1 MSIISTV
8 GGVMPLT
15 NTRLPDPQPQPPAEP
30 PAALPSREGMVQ
42 GPPPP
47 NPAMFVDPAT
57 GTVITQFYGA
67 NGAPSLRL
75 ESPRAS
81 AMYRAAML
89 AGEQPRD
96 AASTVA

>member
-1 MSIISTV
+1 MSMISAV
-8 GGVMPLT
+8 S
-15 NTRLPDPQPQPPAEP
+15 NTPPAGNPRLPEPQVQPPPET
-30 PAALPSREGMVQ
+30 PAALPAREGMVQ

-67 NGAPSLRL
+67 NGVPSLRL

-81 AMYRAAML
+81 AIYRAAML
-89 AGEQPRD
+89 AGEQ
-96 AASTVA
+96 STEAVARSA